1 MQAPL
6 DLDAYL
12 SRIGY
17 SGPTKPDLV
26 SLSGLLA
33 AHMNAIPFENIDV
46 LLGRP
51 IRLDLDG
58 VQKKI
63 VTDRR
68 GGYCFEQTTLF
79 LAVLG
84 ALGFDVSARTA
95 RVILILKPDAAPRT
109 HMYLTI
115 RLPEGEFVAD
125 PGLGGMGCRAPVA
138 LDGTP
143 AREGDELW
151 SIRTEDRR
159 RVLQMES
166 PERRLDAWIAGFDE
180 DNWIDFEVANHW
192 CSTHPASPFVN
203 RLMLRA
209 MIPGGRLTVMNRD
222 ATIRANGATERFE
235 LADRAALRR
244 LLRDTCGFDCP
255 EIETISIPSAPDW
268 ALN

>member
-1 MQAPL
+1 MQAPF

-12 SRIGY
+12 SRVGY
-17 SGPTKPDLV
+17 DGPTKPDLAT
-26 SLSGLLA
+26 LAGLLA
-33 AHMNAIPFENIDV
+33 AHMNAIPFENIEV

-51 IRLDLDG
+51 IRLDLGG

-68 GGYCFEQTTLF
+68 GGYCFEQGALF
-79 LAVLG
+79 FAALR
-84 ALGFDVSARTA
+84 ALGFEASARTA
-95 RVILILKPDAAPRT
+95 RVILVLKPDAAPRG
-109 HMYLTI
+109 HMYLVV
-115 RLPEGEFVAD
+115 RALEGEFVAD
-125 PGLGGMGCRAPVA
+125 PGLGGMGCRAPIP

-159 RVLQMES
+159 RVLQVES
-166 PERRLDAWIAGFDE
+166 PERRVDAWIAGFDE
-180 DNWIDFEVANHW
+180 DNWIDFEVGNHFFA
-192 CSTHPASPFVN
+192 THPSSPFVN

-222 ATIRANGATERFE
+222 ATIRANGATERLE

-244 LLRDTCGFDCP
+244 LVRDTCGFDWP
-255 EIETISIPSAPDW
+255 EIEAIRVPSVPDW
-268 ALN
+268 R

>member
-1 MQAPL
+1 MEAPF

-17 SGPTKPDLV
+17 SGPTKPDLA

-51 IRLDLDG
+51 IRLDLEAL
-58 VQKKI
+58 QKKI
-63 VTDRR
+63 VIDRR
-68 GGYCFEQTTLF
+68 GGYCFEQGALF
-79 LAVLG
+79 LAALR
-84 ALGFDVSARTA
+84 ALGFDASARTA
-95 RVILILKPDAAPRT
+95 RVILVLKPDASPRG
-109 HMYLTI
+109 HMVLAV

-125 PGLGGMGCRAPVA
+125 PGLGGMGCRAPIP

-159 RVLQMES
+159 RVLQVET

-180 DNWIDFEVANHW
+180 DNWADFEVANHW
-192 CSTHPASPFVN
+192 YSTHPASPMVN
-203 RLMLRA
+203 RVMLRA

-222 ATIRANGATERFE
+222 ATLRANGATERFE
-235 LADRAALRR
+235 LKERAALRALVR
-244 LLRDTCGFDCP
+244 EHCGFDCP
-255 EIETISIPSAPDW
+255 EIETMRVPSAPEW
-268 ALN
+268 S

>member
-1 MQAPL
+1 MQASL
-6 DLDAYL
+6 DLDAYF

-17 SGPTKPDLV
+17 SGPTNPDLA

-51 IRLDLDG
+51 IRLDLDA

-68 GGYCFEQTTLF
+68 GGYCFEQATL
-79 LAVLG
+79 LRVVLG

-109 HMYLTI
+109 HMYLTV

-209 MIPGGRLTVMNRD
+209 MIPGGRLTVMNWD

-235 LADRAALRR
+235 LADRAALRG

-255 EIETISIPSAPDW
+255 EIEAIRAPSAPDW
-268 ALN
+268 V